1 MMKRLSL
8 MLATLTWLVA
18 GQVSP
23 AWAAYWIKGNVL
35 VDHCLSDDSRA
46 EAYCLAYVM
55 GVADMVGSIS
65 DRMVSGFDAVCFPN
79 ETTVGQ
85 LHRVVVKY
93 LEAHPEETHQPAVI
107 LVTVALREAFPCQ
120 T

>member
-23 AWAAYWIKGNVL
+23 ASAIWLEGNEL
-35 VDHCLSDDSRA
+35 VEWCLSDETHS
-46 EAYCLAYVM
+46 ETFCIGYVL
-55 GVADMVGSIS
+55 GIADVVDTLSDGKVA
-65 DRMVSGFDAVCFPN
+65 GFKPVCIDQ
-79 ETTVGQ
+79 TTVTSGQ
-85 LHRVVVKY
+85 LQRVVVKY
-93 LEAHPEETHQPAVI
+93 LKDHPEETHTAAVF

-120 T
+120 A